1 MFSGVSV
8 RIHLLCGERAARPR
22 GAAKCKHTVGNDGAL
37 CDKRARAD
45 YTAASDFRAVE
56 NNRAHANQRAVPD
69 LAAMHNRSVT
79 YGDAAADHGRET
91 AVRMDNSAVLNICAG
106 ADLNVLDIAAHNGVI
121 PNGRLFPKRHI
132 PQNDRARRDMRRW
145 SDPGCF
151 LFFFQS
157 CPSIIGHAVQR
168 FVVLNPFRRNIQD
181 PVMILVV
188 AHNHRRYSGV
198 VNQACAHGA
207 GAGIFHIASV

>member
-1 MFSGVSV
+1 MFSGTSV
-8 RIHLLCGERAARPR
+8 RIHLLCGERAAHPR
-22 GAAKCKHTVGNDGAL
+22 GAAKRKHAVGNDGAL

-69 LAAMHNRSVT
+69 LTAVHNRSVA

-91 AVRMDNSAVLNICAG
+91 AVRMDNGAVLDICAR
-106 ADLNVLDIAAHNGVI
+106 ADLNALDIAHNGVV
-121 PNGRLFPKRHI
+121 PNGRPLAKRHI

-145 SDPGCF
+145 NDPGRF
-151 LFFFQS
+151 LSFFHS
-157 CPSIIGHAVQR
+157 RPSIVGHAAQR

-198 VNQACAHGA
+198 DNQACAHGA